1 MWNPSA
7 APWQLCYGSTSW
19 VARRG
24 AYAGA
29 SVKSEN
35 EPDLKLTQDRMDP
48 NDCWVALPPVAFE
61 FSPISCCLPLLSD
74 TQLFLLVGLQRKGA
88 WAHWCPTQ
96 IGPSLKTGHSR
107 GLQPCWLPQHY
118 LFLRG
123 FSYVPS
129 CAPKLWISSNH
140 PVVYPFGVQQKTK
153 MHSNQRGTKW
163 KLDCSLTRC
172 SSCWI
177 YSKTYGYFKVIQIW
191 RTKY

>member
-1 MWNPSA
+1 MVWWNVLFRKLESLRFSVNQGLKNTDCFIWSATFLTMWNPPA

-35 EPDLKLTQDRMDP
+35 GPDLKLTQDRTES

-61 FSPISCCLPLLSD
+61 FFPISCCLPLLSD

-107 GLQPCWLPQHY
+107 GLQSCWLPQHY

-129 CAPKLWISSNH
+129 CALVAVNQLKSLSS
-140 PVVYPFGVQQKTK
+140 
-153 MHSNQRGTKW
+153 
-163 KLDCSLTRC
+163 LSLL
-172 SSCWI
+172 SS
-177 YSKTYGYFKVIQIW
+177 TED
-191 RTKY
+191 